1 MLLSLGQ
8 LLALVHLS
16 LVSRKGVSS
25 MAIPRVNKDFYPSAN
40 GVRGTNSLRETNCH
54 GLELE
59 LEPRRVGAALALV
72 LAVTLPLLSCS
83 SRNHDSDIPDT
94 SSSTVAG
101 IMTISGSPTGSD
113 DVEDLRFDRV
123 DTCQL
128 TEDRAF
134 TAVFGS
140 ERLSY
145 KLELSMR
152 NITEDLKTVECQ
164 QASTNTT
171 IQQNDK
177 DVLKFFGCYVSA
189 MAGLGD
195 EFNQYDTHRKD
206 PQMSNYEYN
215 GDGKAGCSIAG
226 KIDLQ
231 SRIFEATEVTC
242 KRMAVTIAN
251 GRFANPIYN
260 DRSILLTARDLRCTF

>member
-1 MLLSLGQ
+1 MMNLHGPKDYSGGADGVRRVASLGHGWWRAAT
-8 LLALVHLS
+8 LTLIL
-16 LVSRKGVSS
+16 G
-25 MAIPRVNKDFYPSAN
+25 
-40 GVRGTNSLRETNCH
+40 GT
-54 GLELE
+54 
-59 LEPRRVGAALALV
+59 A
-72 LAVTLPLLSCS
+72 PLLSCS
-83 SRNHDSDIPDT
+83 SRSHDDAIPDT

-101 IMTISGSPTGSD
+101 FMTISGSPTGAD

-128 TEDRAF
+128 TDDRAF

-140 ERLSY
+140 ERLSH

-152 NITEDLKTVECQ
+152 NITEELQTVECQ

-171 IQQNDK
+171 IKQNDK

-215 GDGKAGCSIAG
+215 GDNKAGCSIAG

-231 SRIFEATEVTC
+231 TRTFEATEITC

-260 DRSILLTARDLRCTF
+260 DRSIFLTARNLRCSF